1 MLQSFLRFV
10 RDKTWLIIFLCL
22 VPVVIYALVFKSV
35 ALNVNY
41 VAFDDIMIL
50 GVIPRFG
57 DAGLAER
64 WRLLTELFPEH
75 RLVFSRSVILLLNAL
90 FGKVD
95 LVWPMIVANICWAL
109 CALIFYRAFAK
120 LKISLWYFVPVMWLW
135 FNIQSFENIFWGV
148 SSLCNFG
155 VILFFLSALYF
166 TAFHPRKIIFSV
178 FFALAATFSY
188 GNGLMVFPVMGLMYL
203 LTGYRKE
210 FLITLAVT
218 IVVAII
224 YFIDFTPI
232 TQNLN
237 FADPKQVKEGFFG
250 LFGFIGSIATL
261 SAYNIPTAMLY
272 LASVTGMIFIA
283 GFIFL
288 YKNEFLKFWDSARL
302 KALYDNKTALF
313 AAGIAVF
320 VGITALALTYKR
332 IPTDTFEGMFKG
344 RYRMYS
350 TLWCVALYLAFL
362 ALAKT
367 YTRLKAAPVIL
378 LITVGLNLVI
388 LHCNF
393 ADAVNNRRAA
403 IAQEFNARY
412 NADWLGIRMFSM
424 DQKHFEHIRSYYQSA
439 DPLAEGWNPQLNLTS
454 IPCDSLYKPDN
465 IGKTGNNIVIEFQQ
479 EFFKAKR
486 DFSDGAYVLL
496 KSDKHTYASSQF
508 QAAVPLKTT
517 IRRQMYFS
525 KGAFASFH
533 EANVEPGIYQIYLLV
548 RENGMNRIY
557 CTGSTWVENQ

>member
-1 MLQSFLRFV
+1 MLQTLLRFA
-10 RDKTWLIIFLCL
+10 RDKTWLIVFLCIA
-22 VPVVIYALVFKSV
+22 PVVIYALVFKSI

-57 DAGLAER
+57 NADLAER

-75 RLVFSRSVILLLNAL
+75 RLVFSRSVILLLQAI
-90 FGKVD
+90 FGKVN

-109 CALIFYRAFAK
+109 CAVIFYRAFSR
-120 LKISLWYFVPVMWLW
+120 LKVSLWYFVPVMWLW

-155 VILFFLSALYF
+155 VILFFLLALYC
-166 TAFHPRKIIFSV
+166 TAFHPRKIIFSIV
-178 FFALAATFSY
+178 FALAATFSY
-188 GNGLMVFPVMGLMYL
+188 GNGLMVFPVMALMYL
-203 LTGYRKE
+203 MTGFRKE
-210 FLITLAVT
+210 FLITIAAM
-218 IVVAII
+218 IAVAIV

-232 TQNLN
+232 TQNLDFGN
-237 FADPKQVKEGFFG
+237 PKQVKEGFFG
-250 LFGFIGSIATL
+250 FFGFIGSIATL
-261 SAYNIPTAMLY
+261 SAYNASYTMLY
-272 LASVTGMIFIA
+272 LASATGMLFI
-283 GFIFL
+283 GGLIFL
-288 YKNEFLKFWDSARL
+288 YRNEFVKLWDAAWLKSR
-302 KALYDNKTALF
+302 YVNQTALF

-350 TLWCVALYLAFL
+350 TLWCIALYFAFL
-362 ALAKT
+362 SFTKINVRVKLA
-367 YTRLKAAPVIL
+367 PFIL
-378 LITVGLNLVI
+378 LAAIGLNLVI
-388 LHCNF
+388 LHSNF

-424 DQKHFEHIRSYYQSA
+424 DQSHFEHIRSNYGSA
-439 DPLAEGWNPQLNLTS
+439 DPLAEGWNPQLNLAT
-454 IPCDSLYKPDN
+454 IPCDSLYKPDKV
-465 IGKTGNNIVIEFQQ
+465 GKMGNHIVIEFQNR
-479 EFFKAKR
+479 FFDTKQ

-496 KSDKHTYASSQF
+496 KSDKHTYASPPF

-548 RENGMNRIY
+548 RENGLNRIY
-557 CTGSTWVENQ
+557 CTGSTWGEKH